1 MVPSGG
7 SASPQFLIRILFAFG
22 IMLLN
27 LWAGF
32 MGRAL
37 VHGNRD

>member
-22 IMLLN
+22 VML
-27 LWAGF
+27 F
-32 MGRAL
+32 KIYGRAL
-37 VHGNRD
+37 VRGNRD